1 MKQLYI
7 EYGGKRKAKYKK
19 CKFCNKKFLSPI
31 GSKEH
36 EFCSSNCGNKNK
48 TTKIEIKCNW
58 CNKKFKLKKSE
69 AKRSKSGKLHCS
81 RKCKE
86 EAQKIING
94 NKELWPP
101 HFNTGKYRYKL
112 LVEYNKG
119 CKCGIKKRYLLMV
132 HHIDGNNKNHNKNN
146 LEVVCYNCHI
156 KRHIQFKDGQPSFY
170 SMALT
175 NRKLLKNL

>member
-81 RKCKE
+81 RN
-86 EAQKIING
+86 A
-94 NKELWPP
+94 
-101 HFNTGKYRYKL
+101 
-112 LVEYNKG
+112 
-119 CKCGIKKRYLLMV
+119 KKK
-132 HHIDGNNKNHNKNN
+132 HKK
-146 LEVVCYNCHI
+146 
-156 KRHIQFKDGQPSFY
+156 
-170 SMALT
+170 
-175 NRKLLKNL
+175 